1 MPVSNFQ
8 RPAQALLL
16 YTSLLLVP
24 ALAVVRSE
32 VGSCASNST
41 AAELAYNQCL
51 GKFAPK
57 YLLSDALCSCPFT
70 YVTTLLGVNKTFAPC
85 PQAQA
90 KITLGHALVAQCS
103 TFEAKEKW

>member
-8 RPAQALLL
+8 RPVQALLL

-24 ALAVVRSE
+24 ALVRSE
-32 VGSCASNST
+32 GSCASNTT
-41 AAELAYNQCL
+41 AAVIAYGKCL

-70 YVTTLLGVNKTFAPC
+70 YVATLLGVNKTFAPC

-90 KITLGHALVAQCS
+90 KITHAAAFAAQCS
-103 TFEAKEKW
+103 TFEANEKW